1 LEESLAAL
9 GQPFTS
15 GNWLVR
21 EGSEKE
27 FVNRWSALTL
37 WSLREAEG
45 AEFFYLIQDKRDPR
59 HFLSFGAWDDPGS
72 VSAWREQPQFQKLLG
87 ACRELCDEFEA
98 HDYTL
103 AAAPGP

>member
-1 LEESLAAL
+1 MAAL

-15 GNWLVR
+15 GRWLVR

-27 FVNRWSALTL
+27 FIGRWSALTL

-45 AEFFYLIQDKRDPR
+45 AQFFYLIQDTREPR
-59 HFLSFGAWDDPGS
+59 RFLSFGAWDEPES
-72 VSAWREQPQFQKLLG
+72 VQAWRQQPKFGELLG

-103 AAAPGP
+103 ASAPGG

>member
-1 LEESLAAL
+1 MPAL

-15 GNWLVR
+15 GRWLVR

-37 WSLREAEG
+37 WSLKEAGG
-45 AEFFYLIQDKRDPR
+45 AEFFYLIQDTLDQRR
-59 HFLSFGAWDDPGS
+59 FLSFGAWDAPGS
-72 VSAWREQPQFQKLLG
+72 VSAWREQPTFQELLG

-98 HDYTL
+98 HDYAL

>member
-1 LEESLAAL
+1 MPKL

-21 EGSEKE
+21 AGSEQE
-27 FVNRWSALTL
+27 FIGRWSALTL
-37 WSLREAEG
+37 WSLKNGQG
-45 AEFFYLIQDKRDPR
+45 AEFFYLIQDLRDPR
-59 HFLSFGAWDDPGS
+59 HFLSFGGWDEPTS
-72 VSAWREQPQFQKLLG
+72 VQKWREQPQFRELLA

-103 AAAPGP
+103 ASAPGR